1 MRKSAA
7 AFPETYDQLEKAI
20 IEQFPSLSKRLQ
32 QIASHALDNP
42 SELALETIA
51 AVSQRAGVQPSSLI
65 RFAKVL
71 GFSGYSEMQRV
82 FRRRLTAAMPDYTE
96 RVQTRFNGPE
106 VQYPADTKDVNALLD
121 CSFVQADI
129 VGLRSLLQQR
139 QTAELLEQ
147 AFELLAQAETVYLV
161 AHRRSFP
168 VACYLSY
175 AMSQLNV
182 RNTLLVPTALAA
194 CFSSRS
200 NHAQPCSSDAIIA
213 ISTKAYSPDVVQVVR
228 ESAQRGVKV
237 VAITDGPLS
246 PLVEHAAVS
255 LAVAQPSVHMFRSLA
270 VQMTLAIT
278 LIVGLGRV
286 LEAKRSVWQRQT
298 LQAQS
303 SRQRRR
309 LGSARTASALGE
321 LRVHVSVAARGQP

>member
-1 MRKSAA
+1 MAKALARPETFDDLQKAIVE
-7 AFPETYDQLEKAI
+7 AFPR
-20 IEQFPSLSKRLQ
+20 LSKRLQ
-32 QIASHALDNP
+32 QIAGYALDNP

-51 AVSQRAGVQPSSLI
+51 TVSQRAGVQPSSLI
-65 RFAKVL
+65 RFGKVL

-96 RVQTRFNGPE
+96 RVRSLGGE
-106 VQYPADTKDVNALLD
+106 YPADTEALLD
-121 CSFVQADI
+121 EFVQADI

-139 QTAELLEQ
+139 QTAEQLEQ
-147 AFELLAQAETVYLV
+147 AFDLLAQAETVYLV

-182 RNTLLVPTALAA
+182 RNTLVDGVGGMFFQQA
-194 CFSSRS
+194 S
-200 NHAQPCSSDAIIA
+200 HATSKDVIIA
-213 ISTKAYSPDVVQVVR
+213 ISTKSYSPDVVQVVR
-228 ESAQRGVKV
+228 ESAQRGVRV

-246 PLVEHAAVS
+246 PLIEHATVG

-286 LEAKRSVWQRQT
+286 LEAKRSV
-298 LQAQS
+298 
-303 SRQRRR
+303 
-309 LGSARTASALGE
+309 SAPP
-321 LRVHVSVAARGQP
+321 AAPKKRARKR